1 MRYYRTCDENVCF
14 AELERAHLVE
24 AHVEIGNDLNASN
37 VDQQLL
43 NHIGKYVA
51 VANVISDK
59 VLYYMYRLE
68 KAMRQH

>member
-1 MRYYRTCDENVCF
+1 M
-14 AELERAHLVE
+14 E